1 MTVTAKL
8 LLSLQATVLIFILPL
23 IPSMGRN
30 HKA

>member
-23 IPSMGRN
+23 ILSMGRN